1 MLFNDLLNEYNK
13 IFAINFNELKINTS
27 SINIRELNSEIYAK
41 IIIAYYIIEYNG
53 YDIDIFK
60 KQKIYV

>member
-41 IIIAYYIIEYNG
+41 IIFAYYIIEYLG
-53 YDIDIFK
+53 YDIDILK
-60 KQKIYV
+60 TKYL